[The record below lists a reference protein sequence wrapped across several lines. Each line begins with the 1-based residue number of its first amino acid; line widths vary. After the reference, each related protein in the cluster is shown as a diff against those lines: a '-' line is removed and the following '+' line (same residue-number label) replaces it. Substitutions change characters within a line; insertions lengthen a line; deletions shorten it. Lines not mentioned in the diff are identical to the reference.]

1 MLCLHFP
8 PRKLLG
14 FRRESKQA
22 SYDKNPRWAGLTA
35 TSLGAVAATSRPTPP
50 QIVQIRDDISYEG
63 IANSLLIIT
72 TQAELR
78 LSGAGVATSAA
89 RWK

>member
-1 MLCLHFP
+1 MGRFDCNII
-8 PRKLLG
+8 RG
-14 FRRESKQA
+14 SGWR
-22 SYDKNPRWAGLTA
+22 
-35 TSLGAVAATSRPTPP
+35 SRPTPP

-78 LSGAGVATSAA
+78 LSGAGAAIAAVAAVAA
-89 RWK
+89 VAAGSKLLQN